1 MVGSTAGDAWFS
13 GFGISTPDSTG
24 IEDSD
29 VRRSRAWAPCSMVTQ
44 LPGAK
49 LPDLPDCIRDVPVV
63 YAAGRPVRCGR
74 GPLVAPVTSEQRMP
88 MADKTLRKA
97 SDQELAAPGPDRIR
111 NVVLVGPTQSGKT
124 ALVEALA
131 KVSLGQHRSVS
142 LSVAPVVRE
151 GTKVNLIDTPGY
163 ADFVGEVRAGLRAAD
178 CALFVIA
185 ANEGVD
191 DGTRELWRECAAVG
205 MPRAV
210 VVTKLDHARAD
221 HDGVVRAAQAAFG
234 EKVLPVYVLRDG
246 GVVSLIGSETDDPRR
261 GELIEAII
269 EESEDE
275 TLMDRYLGGEQI
287 DEKLLI
293 EDLETAIARAGFF
306 PVMPVCAQTGTGLSE
321 LLDLCVRAFP
331 SPPEHVP
338 PDVFTPE
345 GKSAAAVT
353 CDPAGPLVAEV
364 VKTTSDPYLGRVSL
378 VRVFSGTLDPDASVH
393 VSGHF
398 SSFGTDGHEDHDED
412 ERIGALAF
420 PSGSQQVL
428 APRVLAGDV
437 AIVGRLSRAETGDTL
452 SSPDQPRVLRP
463 VVPARPAAARSRSRP
478 RPGPTRTSCP
488 PRSPASPPRTRASAS
503 TTTPRPDS
511 SSIWVMG
518 EAHADVALERLK
530 ERYGV
535 TVEQRELVIPL
546 RECFAGT
553 AKGHGRHVKQSG
565 GHGQYAVCDIEVE
578 PLPEGSG
585 FEFIDKVVGGSV
597 PRQFIPSVEKGVR
610 AQMAARGPPR
620 LPGRRHPGHP
630 HRRQGAQ
637 RRLVRHGV
645 PDRRRARSAGRGRAG
660 RHLAAGAVRRGLGDG
675 RRRPRRGRD
684 ERPVRA
690 ARAAARHRPGRR
702 PGAGEGARPP
712 AGAGPLRHRPPRL
725 VARRRHLQ
733 PDLRPLRADA
743 GGPGEAGGRA
753 VLSLSGLSRR
763 RPRATAARTA

>member
-1 MVGSTAGDAWFS
+1 
-13 GFGISTPDSTG
+13 
-24 IEDSD
+24 
-29 VRRSRAWAPCSMVTQ
+29 
-44 LPGAK
+44 
-49 LPDLPDCIRDVPVV
+49 
-63 YAAGRPVRCGR
+63 
-74 GPLVAPVTSEQRMP
+74 
-88 MADKTLRKA
+88 MADKTPRKA

-131 KVSLGQHRSVS
+131 KVSLDQGRSVS
-142 LSVAPVVRE
+142 LSVAPVVVE

-178 CALFVIA
+178 CALFVLA

-191 DGTRELWRECAAVG
+191 DGTRELWRECSAVG

-221 HDGVVRAAQAAFG
+221 PDRVVRAAQEAFG

-246 GVVSLIGSETDDPRR
+246 AVESLIGSGTDDPRR

-287 DEKLLI
+287 DEKLLVG
-293 EDLETAIARAGFF
+293 DLETAIARAGFF
-306 PVMPVCAQTGTGLSE
+306 PVMPVCAQTGTGLPE

-345 GKSAAAVT
+345 GRAADPVT

-378 VRVFSGTLDPDASVH
+378 VRVFSGTLDPDVPVH

-412 ERIGALAF
+412 ERIGALGF
-420 PSGSQQVL
+420 PSGTQQVL

-452 SSPDQPRVLRP
+452 SSPDAPRVLRP
-463 VVPARPAAARSRSRP
+463 WSLPDPLLPIAIEAATRSDEDKLS
-478 RPGPTRTSCP
+478 GALTRLAAEDPSLRVHNDGETGQLV
-488 PRSPASPPRTRASAS
+488 
-503 TTTPRPDS
+503 
-511 SSIWVMG
+511 IWVMG
-518 EAHADVALERLK
+518 EAHAEVSLERLQQ
-530 ERYGV
+530 RYGV
-535 TVEQRELVIPL
+535 TVEQRDLVIPL
-546 RECFAGT
+546 RECFVGP

-585 FEFIDKVVGGSV
+585 FEFVDKVVGGSV

-610 AQMAARGPPR
+610 AQMERGVRLGYPVVDIRVTLTDGKAHSVDSSDMAFQTAGGLALREAAEQAGISLLEPYDEVSV
-620 LPGRRHPGHP
+620 
-630 HRRQGAQ
+630 
-637 RRLVRHGV
+637 LVADDLVGGV
-645 PDRRRARSAGRGRAG
+645 MSDLSA
-660 RHLAAGAVRRGLGDG
+660 
-675 RRRPRRGRD
+675 RRGRLLGTD
-684 ERPVRA
+684 QVGDRALVKAHVPQRELVRYA
-690 ARAAARHRPGRR
+690 IDIRASSHGAGTFSRTFAHYEPMPEELAKQVTARH
-702 PGAGEGARPP
+702 
-712 AGAGPLRHRPPRL
+712 
-725 VARRRHLQ
+725 
-733 PDLRPLRADA
+733 
-743 GGPGEAGGRA
+743 
-753 VLSLSGLSRR
+753 
-763 RPRATAARTA
+763 